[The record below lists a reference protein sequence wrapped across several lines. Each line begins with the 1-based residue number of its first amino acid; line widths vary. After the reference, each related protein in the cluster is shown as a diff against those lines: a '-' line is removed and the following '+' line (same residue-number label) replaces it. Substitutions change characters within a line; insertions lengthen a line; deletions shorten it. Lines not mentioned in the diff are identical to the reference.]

1 MDISI
6 KCDSLKA
13 IYSVKNG
20 MLRCA
25 APYEFTISVMPMIKV
40 CIEEVGNRIITFTCE
55 EEIEAKKLYSLL
67 QELERLL
74 QIFDGVFLDLEAIEI
89 YGRESTNSYN
99 ALVEHFKIQRLHY
112 FSSANFISIFRIF
125 VMFAAVY
132 LIYTCQG
139 NTAAYLWALALTIIA
154 FALDGLDG
162 YVARKFHEES
172 KFGALLD
179 IMGDRIV
186 ENTYWILFA
195 VMGWLN
201 ILFPLIA
208 ITRGF
213 ITDTI
218 RSAAME
224 QGLTPFAMQ
233 VNPVCKFIT
242 GSKFMRISYAV
253 AKVLA
258 FVLIIAAK
266 IPVCPNREIIWT
278 IGFWAAVFAIVFC
291 VVRGLPVVIEAK
303 YLFEKKND

>member
-1 MDISI
+1 M
-6 KCDSLKA
+6 
-13 IYSVKNG
+13 
-20 MLRCA
+20 
-25 APYEFTISVMPMIKV
+25 
-40 CIEEVGNRIITFTCE
+40 
-55 EEIEAKKLYSLL
+55 
-67 QELERLL
+67 
-74 QIFDGVFLDLEAIEI
+74 
-89 YGRESTNSYN
+89 
-99 ALVEHFKIQRLHY
+99 
-112 FSSANFISIFRIF
+112 ANFISIIRIF
-125 VMFAAVY
+125 IMFYAVY
-132 LIYTCQG
+132 LIYTQQG
-139 NTAAYLWALALTIIA
+139 NTQAYVWALVFTILA
-154 FALDGLDG
+154 FALDGVDG
-162 YVARKFHEES
+162 WVARKFNEVS

-213 ITDTI
+213 VTDTI

-224 QGLTPFAMQ
+224 KGLTPFGMQ
-233 VNPVCKFIT
+233 VNPVCKWIT

-266 IPVCPNREIIWT
+266 IPVCPYREIIWT

-291 VVRGLPVVIEAK
+291 VVRGLPVIIEAK
-303 YLFEKKND
+303 SVIEK